1 VPYATRIREREPD
14 AQSACGRT
22 ENRQRDAFVREY
34 LENVSAKSRDGVG
47 LPSHTEQLGGHAVT
61 RFNIPLTIDGY
72 VDADGPTVVVASPR
86 RAHQRRPPKT
96 RSPRWPASG
105 EQPKEDAARQKRR
118 AACPAESVVVQC
130 GAHTP

>member
-1 VPYATRIREREPD
+1 MPYATRIREREPD

-61 RFNIPLTIDGY
+61 RFNIPLT
-72 VDADGPTVVVASPR
+72 VEWVRLCR
-86 RAHQRRPPKT
+86 RANGRRRLVALGPP
-96 RSPRWPASG
+96 PAAA
-105 EQPKEDAARQKRR
+105 EDALTEMASLR
-118 AACPAESVVVQC
+118 
-130 GAHTP
+130 